1 MKNLF
6 YYDIMKYMYICI
18 MYYNIKRISLKF
30 EKKENIWLDI
40 YMKYELMNKKKMKKE
55 DVRLL
60 RLVNLINE

>member
-30 EKKENIWLDI
+30 EKKR
-40 YMKYELMNKKKMKKE
+40 KY
-55 DVRLL
+55 
-60 RLVNLINE
+60 LIRYLYEI

>member
-40 YMKYELMNKKKMKKE
+40 YMKYELMNKKKWKKKM
-55 DVRLL
+55 LGY
-60 RLVNLINE
+60 